1 MCRCSLKNPR
11 TRLHLP
17 PQQLASP
24 REDSYKH
31 NLRGQHFP
39 SQVCISEPSRC
50 SQNGDSNS
58 CSHLCHVR
66 VPHTSH
72 PWQRQSVLFVGAGEL
87 AAKTELLWSRR
98 AVRISQAYQHSRCAV
113 CEWLFHILFADLF
126 DLYFSFQLAL
136 RESRGRRL
144 RLSASRLANSF
155 CHSAICTLTS
165 AMISFRLHLFTERG
179 RKEGK
184 DGQLEGSFLEWILF
198 LWPCGTQGLNS
209 AHPSGWRQEPV
220 TILSAHRDMVVHRRL
235 IFV

>member
-1 MCRCSLKNPR
+1 MITPTSCTQMFPQKPQNKAAFASSAAGKPSGRFLQTQPARPALPLTGVPLR
-11 TRLHLP
+11 TFQMFP
-17 PQQLASP
+17 EWGQQQLFSLVPCEGSSHISPLAAS
-24 REDSYKH
+24 DC
-31 NLRGQHFP
+31 F
-39 SQVCISEPSRC
+39 
-50 SQNGDSNS
+50 
-58 CSHLCHVR
+58 
-66 VPHTSH
+66 
-72 PWQRQSVLFVGAGEL
+72 VLFVGAGEL

-165 AMISFRLHLFTERG
+165 AMISFRLHLFTEAG

-198 LWPCGTQGLNS
+198 LWPCGTQGTRLT
-209 AHPSGWRQEPV
+209 RQV
-220 TILSAHRDMVVHRRL
+220 GGKNL
-235 IFV
+235 